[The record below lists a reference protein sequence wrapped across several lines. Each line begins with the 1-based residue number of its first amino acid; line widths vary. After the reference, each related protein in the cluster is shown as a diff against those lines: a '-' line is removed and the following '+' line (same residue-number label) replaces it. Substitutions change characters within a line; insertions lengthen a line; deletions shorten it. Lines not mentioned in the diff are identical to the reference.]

1 MKKVTLCLL
10 IVTYCFK
17 AFSQVDTIYMNSE
30 KIPCSVKEVTPEAI
44 KFAYIGEDIINSV
57 YKTTVQKI
65 VFKSGR
71 IQTFAELTSYK
82 TVKSADDFDNVT
94 LTQVESEIRGLF
106 KLGDVSSKAKG
117 ATVLSSMVKVK
128 ERATRKMKIEAAMM
142 GANIVYLTQNLTSG
156 NQVGTKYQAGNSTET
171 NLSGVAYSNHLPDYG
186 ELVKLIGDR
195 KQFST
200 LERYKLSGSYTDF
213 EKDNFEKDMELV
225 QLNNENGLIMINA
238 KITGVD
244 NTSFRIINFTK
255 EQFIIMYKEGQKIY
269 NYTIKL

>member
-17 AFSQVDTIYMNSE
+17 GFSQVDTIYTNSE